1 MQQRGTLDK
10 ISNLPPE
17 VAEKI
22 WRELKGR
29 KRSYPHKEHK
39 QTKVKFPVVSTISFG
54 VQRPC
59 ISWKDALRH
68 LGEVLVQDVDKKS
81 SPTIKGQIVEACAV
95 LADIAM
101 DESQKKAILGRAMRI
116 VMETDRMKLMNQV
129 ASMATLGMEGRNKTA
144 SYR

>member
-22 WRELKGR
+22 WKELKG
-29 KRSYPHKEHK
+29 KKKSYPYKQHK
-39 QTKVKFPVVSTISFG
+39 QTKVKFPTTSTISFG

-59 ISWKDALRH
+59 ISWQDALHH
-68 LGEVLVQDVDKKS
+68 LGEVLIQDVDKKS

-95 LADIAM
+95 LADIAT
-101 DESQKKAILGRAMRI
+101 DESQKKAILGRAVRV
-116 VMETDRMKLMNQV
+116 VMETDRMKLMNQI
-129 ASMATLGMEGRNKTA
+129 ASMATMV
-144 SYR
+144 